1 MVTLTN
7 LPDAPWI
14 RDAELNGP
22 PEPDPVYCPV
32 CGEDCSEIYFDKTGN
47 VVGCDYCISKQD
59 AGEWADEEAEKA
71 REIEA
76 DRKCDERRLGDDW

>member
-1 MVTLTN
+1 M
-7 LPDAPWI
+7 
-14 RDAELNGP
+14 RDAFGRPCFQETWLNGP

-32 CGEDCSEIYFDKTGN
+32 CESECSEVFFNQTGD

-59 AGEWADEEAEKA
+59 AGEWAAEEAEKA

-76 DRKCDERRLGDDW
+76 DRRCDERRLGDCW

>member
-1 MVTLTN
+1 MQ

-32 CGEDCSEIYFDKTGN
+32 CDTECSEIYFDQSGN
-47 VVGCDYCISKQD
+47 VVGCDYCVSKKD
-59 AGEWADEEAEKA
+59 AGEWAAEQAEIARETEAE
-71 REIEA
+71 
-76 DRKCDERRLGDDW
+76 RKISYRRDMGESW

>member
-32 CGEDCSEIYFDKTGN
+32 CGEDCSEIYFDKGGN
-47 VVGCDYCISKQD
+47 VVGCDYCISRQD
-59 AGEWADEEAEKA
+59 AGEWAAEEAEKA
-71 REIEA
+71 REIEE

>member
-1 MVTLTN
+1 VVTLTN

-32 CGEDCSEIYFDKTGN
+32 CGEDCSEIYFDKGGN
-47 VVGCDYCISKQD
+47 VVGCDYCISRQD
-59 AGEWADEEAEKA
+59 AGEWAAEEAEKA
-71 REIEA
+71 REIEE

>member
-32 CGEDCSEIYFDKTGN
+32 CGEDCSEIYFDKCGN
-47 VVGCDYCISKQD
+47 VVGCDYCISRQD
-59 AGEWADEEAEKA
+59 AGEWAAEEAEKA
-71 REIEA
+71 REIEE